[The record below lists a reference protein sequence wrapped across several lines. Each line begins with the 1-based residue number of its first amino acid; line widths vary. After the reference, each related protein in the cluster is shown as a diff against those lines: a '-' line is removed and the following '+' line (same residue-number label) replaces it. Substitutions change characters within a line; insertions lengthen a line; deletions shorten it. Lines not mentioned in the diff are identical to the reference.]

1 MGASGVNFL
10 PVGFAG
16 GEAAGKK
23 AMIDVLRKL
32 CNGTANAGVDLRMH
46 NHGIIRRRQTPLS
59 GAGLVVGGHHD
70 LEARSV
76 AEELAMKESGC
87 DFIATAATL
96 DQSFVESSFGAG
108 FGCQDKSRASQSC
121 EIVGD
126 GVIPLLDER
135 GCPSCL
141 AIVPIIL

>member
-32 CNGTANAGVDLRMH
+32 CNGTANAGVDLLMH
-46 NHGIIRRRQTPLS
+46 NHGIIRRRRQTPLS
-59 GAGLVVGGHHD
+59 GAGLVVGGHHN

-87 DFIATAATL
+87 DFIATAVTL

-108 FGCQDKSRASQSC
+108 FSCQDKSRASQC
-121 EIVGD
+121 FEIVG
-126 GVIPLLDER
+126 GWSHSAAR
-135 GCPSCL
+135 
-141 AIVPIIL
+141 